1 LQDYSYKSVQLG
13 MTKMKQSPE
22 SYRLLFSYIL
32 FLLFLFV
39 AAISLKPVH
48 TDLPSE
54 TLAVV
59 LVEAPVLPS
68 NIPDFAR
75 IMDVSAKKDAFF
87 DFLGPYIETV
97 NQQILLQRQR
107 LISLREKLNNGL
119 TLNRNEMSYLSGLR
133 VEYELENES
142 LNTRNLINRLLKRA
156 DIIPSSLALAQAAN
170 ESAWGTSRFA
180 LEGNN
185 FYGQWCYSEGC
196 GIIPAR
202 RPAGANHEVKSFDNV
217 FESVKAY
224 IMNLNTFPN
233 YQKLRDIRQQV
244 RQAGRSVD
252 GISLS
257 EGLDT
262 YSSRGDEYIFELQ
275 SMIYSNN
282 LLELD
287 RRGA

>member
-1 LQDYSYKSVQLG
+1 MGKIS
-13 MTKMKQSPE
+13 E
-22 SYRLLFSYIL
+22 SYRPQLNYFF
-32 FLLFLFV
+32 FLLFLFIV
-39 AAISLKPVH
+39 AINLKPERIGS
-48 TDLPSE
+48 PSGSPNVAIE
-54 TLAVV
+54 V
-59 LVEAPVLPS
+59 PVLPQ
-68 NIPDFAR
+68 NIPVFAA
-75 IMDVSAKKDAFF
+75 IMNVAEKKASFF
-87 DFLGPYIETV
+87 DFLSPYIDTV
-97 NQQILLQRQR
+97 NQQILIQRQQ
-107 LISLREKLNNGL
+107 LITLREKLINGL
-119 TLNRNEMSYLSGLR
+119 TLDRNDMNFLSSLR

-142 LNTRNLINRLLKRA
+142 LSTQDIINRLLRRV

-180 LEGNN
+180 TEGNN
-185 FYGQWCYSEGC
+185 FFGQWCYTEGC

-202 RPAGANHEVKSFDNV
+202 RLAGANHEVKRFNSVFD
-217 FESVKAY
+217 SVDAY

-244 RQAGRSVD
+244 RQSGRSVD

-287 RRGA
+287 RSGA

>member
-1 LQDYSYKSVQLG
+1 
-13 MTKMKQSPE
+13 MKQTSE
-22 SYRLLFSYIL
+22 SYRPQFSYIF

-39 AAISLKPVH
+39 AAISFKPEH
-48 TDLPSE
+48 IDLAIEILPEVVVE
-54 TLAVV
+54 TP
-59 LVEAPVLPS
+59 ELPS
-68 NIPDFAR
+68 NIPDFAS
-75 IMDVSAKKDAFF
+75 IMDISEKKSSFF
-87 DFLGPYIETV
+87 DFLSPYIDTV
-97 NQQILLQRQR
+97 NQQILLQRQG
-107 LISLREKLNNGL
+107 LISLRAKLDNGL
-119 TLNRNEMSYLSGLR
+119 TLNRNEMSYLSELR
-133 VEYELENES
+133 VEYELENEV

-180 LEGNN
+180 REGNN

-202 RPAGANHEVKSFDNV
+202 RLAGANHEVKSFDNV
-217 FESVKAY
+217 FESVQAY

-244 RQAGRSVD
+244 RQAGRSID

-287 RRGA
+287 RRGV

>member
-1 LQDYSYKSVQLG
+1 
-13 MTKMKQSPE
+13 MKQTSE
-22 SYRLLFSYIL
+22 SYRPQFSYIF

-39 AAISLKPVH
+39 AAISFKPEH
-48 TDLPSE
+48 TNLPIE
-54 TLAVV
+54 TLPEVV
-59 LVEAPVLPS
+59 VETPELPS
-68 NIPDFAR
+68 NIPDFAS
-75 IMDVSAKKDAFF
+75 IMDVSEKKTSFF
-87 DFLGPYIETV
+87 DFLSPYIDTV
-97 NQQILLQRQR
+97 NQQILVQRQR
-107 LISLREKLNNGL
+107 LISLRAKLDNGL
-119 TLNRNEMSYLSGLR
+119 TLNRNEMSYLSELR
-133 VEYELENES
+133 VEYELENEV

-180 LEGNN
+180 REGNN

-202 RPAGANHEVKSFDNV
+202 RLAGARHEVKSFDNV
-217 FESVKAY
+217 FESVQAY

-244 RQAGRSVD
+244 RQAGRSID